1 MRKLTVLL
9 AAASLSAVSFAQTLS
24 PAGGVYYPEDAN
36 NYGIVRV
43 EFNDSVA
50 EPTAVIAYNG
60 NTVNAPVY
68 EQGNTGRFWAVQVQE
83 ALSEVLTTN
92 GTEIVLTVASGNEHV
107 SGVYT
112 YNPVFPLT
120 SVTPDNYSTLESK
133 TAKVVF
139 AFDQN
144 VSYSGI
150 LLTSG
155 EVSKTL
161 PAGSGKDITVDITES
176 DWGAA
181 DGRTNG
187 ISVTLQGVTLANGT
201 HISNVNGSTDAI
213 QATYF
218 FEEEVALQYL
228 GVSPTED
235 EATYQEVYDGY
246 WYATFMYTDEVS
258 LPKTGTCAT
267 VVFYDDADE
276 VLATVNL
283 NSDYVYGGWNYRA
296 GYYSVDVAVPEVPT
310 EAVDYAYA
318 TVSLV
323 GVAYNDTILAEQPS
337 VTYQESLGLR
347 TVPRKVQTSA
357 VSKIGIDVNSEVDV
371 YNMQGVRVLKNVSTS
386 AINSLPKG
394 IYIVNGKKVV
404 IR

>member
-68 EQGNTGRFWAVQVQE
+68 EQGNTGRYWAVQVQE

-92 GTEIVLTVASGNEHV
+92 GTEIVLTVASGDEHV
-107 SGVYT
+107 TGVYT
-112 YNPVFPLT
+112 YNPVFPFI

-133 TAKVVF
+133 TASVVF

-161 PAGSGKDITVDITES
+161 PAGSGKDITVNITEA

-187 ISVTLQGVTLANGT
+187 ISVMLQGVTLADGA

-218 FEEEVALQYL
+218 YEEAVALEYL

-246 WYATFMYTDEVS
+246 WYATFMYTDEVN
-258 LPKTGTCAT
+258 LPATGTCAT

-276 VLATVNL
+276 VLASVNL
-283 NSDYVYGGWNYRA
+283 DSDYVYGGWNYRA
-296 GYYSVDVAVPEVPT
+296 GYYSVDVAVPEVPSS
-310 EAVDYAYA
+310 AADYGYA

-323 GVAYNDTILAEQPS
+323 GVSYKGETLKEQPS
-337 VTYQESLGLR
+337 VTYFESLGLR
-347 TVPRKVQTSA
+347 TVPRKAKTA
-357 VSKIGIDVNSEVDV
+357 GVSNLGIECNDTVDV
-371 YNMQGVRVLKNVSTS
+371 YNMQGACVLKNGSTS
-386 AINSLPKG
+386 DVKNLSKG
-394 IYIVNGKKVV
+394 IYIVNGTKVI